1 MARISTAR
9 ASYQRINPNLHIG
22 KKPKRISS
30 PTVSPIVYVF
40 SRNVAR
46 PVSSFPLT
54 IDACKR
60 LAQISDKSPTEIFN
74 RLVTGHRLNSMF
86 NGYPVVLK
94 TAR

>member
-1 MARISTAR
+1 MARISTNR
-9 ASYQRINPNLHIG
+9 ASYQRLNPNLHIG
-22 KKPKRISS
+22 KKPQRIST
-30 PTVSPIVYVF
+30 PALTVFVF

-60 LAQISDKSPTEIFN
+60 LAQISDQSPTEIFN
-74 RLVTGHRLNSMF
+74 KLATGNRINSRY